1 MGMLETYMKRVPDG
15 KQLSDFLSEV
25 EVRVADRAAGDYGEE
40 RAEGHEVRAV
50 TAASFDED
58 WSMQE
63 NLKQNDE
70 VREKYRRLAGEGK
83 VIYVEIDW

>member
-1 MGMLETYMKRVPDG
+1 MGMLETHMKLVPDG
-15 KQLSDFLSEV
+15 ITLPDYLATV
-25 EVRVADRAAGDYGEE
+25 GVRVAERAAGDFGEA

-50 TAASFDED
+50 TATSFDED
-58 WSMQE
+58 WSQQE
-63 NLKQNDE
+63 NLKQTDE